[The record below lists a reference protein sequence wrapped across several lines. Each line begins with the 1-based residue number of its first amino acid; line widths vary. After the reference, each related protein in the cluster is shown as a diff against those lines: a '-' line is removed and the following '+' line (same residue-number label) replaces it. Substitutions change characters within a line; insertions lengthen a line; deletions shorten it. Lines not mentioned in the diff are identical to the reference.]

1 MTPTVASLADQ
12 MRPILTR
19 YGVLRAGVFGSYAR
33 GDETADSDLDLLV
46 EFPAGTSLLDL
57 VSLQMDLR
65 EELGLR
71 VDANTYRAIHPL
83 LRDRILEDE
92 IRIL

>member
-33 GDETADSDLDLLV
+33 GDETAESDLDLLV

>member
-12 MRPILTR
+12 MRPILAR
-19 YGVLRAGVFGSYAR
+19 YGVVRAGVFGSYAR
-33 GDETADSDLDLLV
+33 GDETVESDLDLLV
-46 EFPAGTSLLDL
+46 EFPAGASLLDL
-57 VSLQMDLR
+57 VGLELELR
-65 EELGLR
+65 EELGVH

-92 IRIL
+92 IRVL

>member
-1 MTPTVASLADQ
+1 M
-12 MRPILTR
+12 
-19 YGVLRAGVFGSYAR
+19 RAGVFGSYAR
-33 GDETADSDLDLLV
+33 GDETGESDLDLLV

-57 VSLQMDLR
+57 VSLQMELR